1 MISRTILCLT
11 ALICGTSAGKELLQG
26 RGPFGARTEKK
37 IGTLK
42 IPKSDPTGT
51 DIMRFDNGDLIHGK
65 FGGLNDGV
73 LWKRPDIDRPLR
85 VKKDGIRQI
94 VFNGGQP
101 GIHTSKTSHVSL
113 INGDQI
119 PGEIKSLTDKHLIL
133 DSPVLG
139 QLKIPREQLKSLS
152 PNPFNGKLAYAGPFI
167 SDDWVLLTYPKVEKK
182 KDEEQKEEI
191 DREEDQKEEGE
202 PETELPSWVYSGAA
216 FFNAID
222 QAPLVRQTDLPD
234 TGRLQFEVS
243 WKGRLNLNI
252 AVHADFTRP
261 IIPEIDSAEEEEEGK
276 EAAPAEDDD
285 KSPEER
291 KDAEEKTEEDDSG
304 PPAPKHEILWDLKE
318 GNALQ
323 SIPWL
328 QRDNT
333 GHSYTFGSSYV
344 LNLSSYSSLYRC
356 EFDDNGKAQIARLDG
371 PRVSQ
376 SLSETGTATVDL
388 RFDRKKKFFILYIN
402 GNYAAQWTDPQAFEG
417 KGRSMGF
424 SSSGNCKVRLS
435 NIYVTSWNGLR
446 DTALSMEHEERDVA
460 LLTNGTDRFSGSL
473 IKIDQD
479 TAHLKTAYAE
489 MTIPISDISSLELKK
504 STMGDVDNEKYLW
517 EDDSPSILL
526 FKPLGRLSLTPKGS
540 SDKTLEGHSPF
551 LGNLKVN
558 LDSATLL
565 RFNDESFDVTD
576 WFNDL

>member
-1 MISRTILCLT
+1 
-11 ALICGTSAGKELLQG
+11 
-26 RGPFGARTEKK
+26 
-37 IGTLK
+37 
-42 IPKSDPTGT
+42 
-51 DIMRFDNGDLIHGK
+51 
-65 FGGLNDGV
+65 
-73 LWKRPDIDRPLR
+73 
-85 VKKDGIRQI
+85 
-94 VFNGGQP
+94 
-101 GIHTSKTSHVSL
+101 
-113 INGDQI
+113 
-119 PGEIKSLTDKHLIL
+119 
-133 DSPVLG
+133 
-139 QLKIPREQLKSLS
+139 
-152 PNPFNGKLAYAGPFI
+152 
-167 SDDWVLLTYPKVEKK
+167 
-182 KDEEQKEEI
+182 
-191 DREEDQKEEGE
+191 
-202 PETELPSWVYSGAA
+202 
-216 FFNAID
+216 
-222 QAPLVRQTDLPD
+222 
-234 TGRLQFEVS
+234 
-243 WKGRLNLNI
+243 
-252 AVHADFTRP
+252 
-261 IIPEIDSAEEEEEGK
+261 
-276 EAAPAEDDD
+276 
-285 KSPEER
+285 
-291 KDAEEKTEEDDSG
+291 
-304 PPAPKHEILWDLKE
+304 
-318 GNALQ
+318 ALQ

-388 RFDRKKKFFILYIN
+388 RFDRKKRFFILYIN

-473 IKIDQD
+473 TKIDQD

-489 MTIPISDISSLELKK
+489 MTIPVSDISSLELKK
-504 STMGDVDNEKYLW
+504 STMGDVDHEKFLW

-540 SDKTLEGHSPF
+540 SDKILEGHSPF

>member
-1 MISRTILCLT
+1 MIARTILCLT
-11 ALICGTSAGKELLQG
+11 ALISGTSAGLELLQG
-26 RGPFGARTEKK
+26 RNPFGARTEKK
-37 IGTLK
+37 EGTLK

-65 FGGLNDGV
+65 FGGLNDRV

-85 VKKDGIRQI
+85 VKRDGIRQI
-94 VFNGGQP
+94 VFNGGRP
-101 GIHTSKTSHVSL
+101 GIHSSKTSHVSL

-139 QLKIPREQLKSLS
+139 ELKIPREQLKSLS
-152 PNPFNGKLAYAGPFI
+152 PNPFNGKLTYAGPFT
-167 SDDWVLLTYPKVEKK
+167 SDNWVLLTYPEVEKK
-182 KDEEQKEEI
+182 KDEEQSEEI
-191 DREEDQKEEGE
+191 DQNEEEAEAK
-202 PETELPSWVYSGAA
+202 LPNWVYSGAA
-216 FFNAID
+216 FFNARD
-222 QAPLVRQTDLPD
+222 QAPLVRKTDLPD

-261 IIPEIDSAEEEEEGK
+261 IIPEIRREEDEEGE
-276 EAAPAEDDD
+276 EAAPVEDDD
-285 KSPEER
+285 KSPEKK
-291 KDAEEKTEEDDSG
+291 KDEEKKTEEDDSG

-356 EFDDNGKAQIARLDG
+356 EFDDNGKAQIVRLDG

-417 KGRSMGF
+417 QGKSMGF

-460 LLTNGTDRFSGSL
+460 LLINGTDRFSGSL
-473 IKIDQD
+473 TKIDQG

-489 MTIPISDISSLELKK
+489 MTIPVSEISSLELKK
-504 STMGDVDNEKYLW
+504 STMGDADNEKYLW

-540 SDKTLEGHSPF
+540 TDKTLEGHSPF

>member
-1 MISRTILCLT
+1 MIARTILCLT
-11 ALICGTSAGKELLQG
+11 ALISGTSAGQEVLQG
-26 RGPFGARTEKK
+26 RNPFGTRTEKK
-37 IGTLK
+37 VATLK
-42 IPKSDPTGT
+42 IPKSDPAGT

-65 FGGLNDGV
+65 FGGLNERV
-73 LWKRPDIDRPLR
+73 LWKRPDIDRLLR
-85 VKKDGIRQI
+85 VKRDGIRQI
-94 VFNGGQP
+94 VFNGGRP
-101 GIHTSKTSHVSL
+101 GIHSSKTSHVSL

-119 PGEIKSLTDKHLIL
+119 PGKIKSLTDKHLIL

-139 QLKIPREQLKSLS
+139 ELKIPREQLKSLC
-152 PNPFNGKLAYAGPFI
+152 PNPFNGKLAYAGPFT
-167 SDDWVLLTYPKVEKK
+167 SDDWVLLTYPKDEKK
-182 KDEEQKEEI
+182 KDEEQKGEL
-191 DREEDQKEEGE
+191 DQKEEE
-202 PETELPSWVYSGAA
+202 AEVELPNWVYSGAA
-216 FFNAID
+216 FFNARD

-252 AVHADFTRP
+252 AVHADFIRP
-261 IIPEIDSAEEEEEGK
+261 IIPEIDQGEEEEGE
-276 EAAPAEDDD
+276 EAAPSENDD
-285 KSPEER
+285 KSPE
-291 KDAEEKTEEDDSG
+291 KKKEEEEQTEEDDSG
-304 PPAPKHEILWDLKE
+304 PPAPEHEILWDLKK

-356 EFDDNGKAQIARLDG
+356 EFDDNGKAQIVRLDG

-388 RFDRKKKFFILYIN
+388 RFDRKKRFFILYIN
-402 GNYAAQWTDPQAFEG
+402 GNYAAQWSDPQAFEG
-417 KGRSMGF
+417 KGSSMGF

-446 DTALSMEHEERDVA
+446 DSALSMEHEERDVA
-460 LLTNGTDRFSGSL
+460 LLINGTDRFSGSL
-473 IKIDQD
+473 TKIDQD

-489 MTIPISDISSLELKK
+489 MTIPVSDISSLELKK
-504 STMGDVDNEKYLW
+504 STMGDADNEKYLW

>member
-1 MISRTILCLT
+1 MISRAILCLT
-11 ALICGTSAGKELLQG
+11 ALICGTSAGQEFLQG
-26 RGPFGARTEKK
+26 RDPFGARAGKK

-42 IPKSDPTGT
+42 IPKSDPAGT

-65 FGGLNDGV
+65 FGGLNDRV
-73 LWKRPDIDRPLR
+73 LWKRPDFDRLLR
-85 VKKDGIRQI
+85 VKREGIRQI
-94 VFNGGQP
+94 VFNGGRP
-101 GIHTSKTSHVSL
+101 GIQSSKTSHVSL

-119 PGEIKSLTDKHLIL
+119 PGKIKSLTDKHLIL

-139 QLKIPREQLKSLS
+139 ELKIPREQLKSLC
-152 PNPFNGKLAYAGPFI
+152 PNPFNGKLAYAGPFT

-182 KDEEQKEEI
+182 KNEEKEE
-191 DREEDQKEEGE
+191 EVDQKEEE
-202 PETELPSWVYSGAA
+202 ETGAELPNWVYSGAA
-216 FFNAID
+216 FFNAKD
-222 QAPLVRQTDLPD
+222 QAPLVRQTELPD

-252 AVHADFTRP
+252 AVHADFIRP
-261 IIPEIDSAEEEEEGK
+261 IIPEIDRGEEGE
-276 EAAPAEDDD
+276 EAAPSEEDD
-285 KSPEER
+285 KSPENK
-291 KDAEEKTEEDDSG
+291 KDEEEKTEEDDSG

-356 EFDDNGKAQIARLDG
+356 EFDDNGKAQITRLDG

-388 RFDRKKKFFILYIN
+388 RFDRKKRFFILYIN

-417 KGRSMGF
+417 KGTSMGF

-446 DTALSMEHEERDVA
+446 DSALSMEHEERDVA
-460 LLTNGTDRFSGSL
+460 LLINGTDRFSGSL
-473 IKIDQD
+473 TKIDQD

-489 MTIPISDISSLELKK
+489 MTIPVSDISSLELKK
-504 STMGDVDNEKYLW
+504 STMGDIENEKYLW
-517 EDDSPSILL
+517 GNDSPSILL

-558 LDSATLL
+558 LDFATLL

>member
-1 MISRTILCLT
+1 MIARTILCLT
-11 ALICGTSAGKELLQG
+11 ALISGTSAGLELLQG
-26 RGPFGARTEKK
+26 RNPFGARTEKK
-37 IGTLK
+37 VGTLK

-65 FGGLNDGV
+65 FGGLNDRV
-73 LWKRPDIDRPLR
+73 VWKRPDIDRPLR
-85 VKKDGIRQI
+85 VKRDGIRQI
-94 VFNGGQP
+94 VFNGGHP
-101 GIHTSKTSHVSL
+101 GIHSSKTSHVSL

-139 QLKIPREQLKSLS
+139 ELKIPREQLKSLS
-152 PNPFNGKLAYAGPFI
+152 PNPFNGKLTYAGPFT
-167 SDDWVLLTYPKVEKK
+167 SDNWVLLTYPEVEKK

-191 DREEDQKEEGE
+191 DQNEEEAEAK
-202 PETELPSWVYSGAA
+202 LPNWVYSGAA
-216 FFNAID
+216 FFNARD
-222 QAPLVRQTDLPD
+222 QAPLVRKTDLPD

-261 IIPEIDSAEEEEEGK
+261 IIPEIRQEEDEEGE
-276 EAAPAEDDD
+276 EAAPVEDDD
-285 KSPEER
+285 KSPEKK
-291 KDAEEKTEEDDSG
+291 KDEEKKTEEDDSG

-356 EFDDNGKAQIARLDG
+356 EFDDNGKAQIVRLDG

-417 KGRSMGF
+417 QGKSMGF

-460 LLTNGTDRFSGSL
+460 LLINGTDRFSGSL
-473 IKIDQD
+473 TKIDQG

-489 MTIPISDISSLELKK
+489 MTIPVSEISSLELKK
-504 STMGDVDNEKYLW
+504 STMGDADNEKYLW

-540 SDKTLEGHSPF
+540 TDKTLEGHSPF

>member
-1 MISRTILCLT
+1 MIARTILGLT
-11 ALICGTSAGKELLQG
+11 ALISGTSAGLELLQG
-26 RGPFGARTEKK
+26 RNPFGARTEKK
-37 IGTLK
+37 AGTLK

-65 FGGLNDGV
+65 FGGLNDRV

-85 VKKDGIRQI
+85 VKRDGIRQI
-94 VFNGGQP
+94 VFNGGRP
-101 GIHTSKTSHVSL
+101 GIHSSKTSHVSL

-139 QLKIPREQLKSLS
+139 ELKIPREQLKSLS
-152 PNPFNGKLAYAGPFI
+152 PNPFNGKLTYAGPFT
-167 SDDWVLLTYPKVEKK
+167 SDNWVLLTYPEVEKK

-191 DREEDQKEEGE
+191 DQNEEEAEAK
-202 PETELPSWVYSGAA
+202 LPNWVYSGAA
-216 FFNAID
+216 FFNARD
-222 QAPLVRQTDLPD
+222 QAPLVRKTDLPD

-261 IIPEIDSAEEEEEGK
+261 IIPEIRQEEDEEGE
-276 EAAPAEDDD
+276 EAAPVEDDD
-285 KSPEER
+285 KSPEKK
-291 KDAEEKTEEDDSG
+291 KDEEKKTEEDDSG

-356 EFDDNGKAQIARLDG
+356 EFDDNGKAQIVRLDG

-417 KGRSMGF
+417 QGKSMGF

-460 LLTNGTDRFSGSL
+460 LLINGTDRFSGSL
-473 IKIDQD
+473 TKIDQG

-489 MTIPISDISSLELKK
+489 MTIPVSAISSLELKK
-504 STMGDVDNEKYLW
+504 STMGDADNEKYLW

-540 SDKTLEGHSPF
+540 TDKTLEGHSPF

>member
-1 MISRTILCLT
+1 MIARTILCLT
-11 ALICGTSAGKELLQG
+11 ALISGTSAGLELLQG
-26 RGPFGARTEKK
+26 RNPFGARTEKK
-37 IGTLK
+37 AGTLK

-65 FGGLNDGV
+65 FGGLNDRV
-73 LWKRPDIDRPLR
+73 VWKRPDIDRPLR
-85 VKKDGIRQI
+85 VKRDGIRQI
-94 VFNGGQP
+94 VFNGGRP
-101 GIHTSKTSHVSL
+101 GIHSSKTSHVSL

-139 QLKIPREQLKSLS
+139 ELKIPREQLKSLS
-152 PNPFNGKLAYAGPFI
+152 PNPFNGKLTYAGPFT
-167 SDDWVLLTYPKVEKK
+167 SDNWVLLTYPEVEKK

-191 DREEDQKEEGE
+191 DQNEEEAEAK
-202 PETELPSWVYSGAA
+202 LPNWVYSGAA
-216 FFNAID
+216 FFNARD
-222 QAPLVRQTDLPD
+222 QAPLVRKTDLPD

-261 IIPEIDSAEEEEEGK
+261 IIPEIRQEEDEEGE
-276 EAAPAEDDD
+276 EAAPVEDDD
-285 KSPEER
+285 KSPEKK
-291 KDAEEKTEEDDSG
+291 KDEEKKTEEDDSG

-356 EFDDNGKAQIARLDG
+356 EFDDNGKAQIVRLDG

-417 KGRSMGF
+417 QGKSMGF

-460 LLTNGTDRFSGSL
+460 LLINGTDRFSGSL
-473 IKIDQD
+473 TKIDQG

-489 MTIPISDISSLELKK
+489 MTIPVSEISSLELKK
-504 STMGDVDNEKYLW
+504 STMGDADNEKYLW

-540 SDKTLEGHSPF
+540 TDKTLEGHSPF

>member
-1 MISRTILCLT
+1 MISRAILCLT
-11 ALICGTSAGKELLQG
+11 ALICGTSAGQKLLQG
-26 RGPFGARTEKK
+26 RDPFGARAEKK

-42 IPKSDPTGT
+42 IPKSDPAGT

-65 FGGLNDGV
+65 FGGLDDRV
-73 LWKRPDIDRPLR
+73 LWKRPDIDRLLR
-85 VKKDGIRQI
+85 VKRDGIRQI
-94 VFNGGQP
+94 VFNSGRP
-101 GIHTSKTSHVSL
+101 GIHSSKTSHVSL

-119 PGEIKSLTDKHLIL
+119 PGKIKSLTDKHLIL

-139 QLKIPREQLKSLS
+139 ELKIPREQLKSLC
-152 PNPFNGKLAYAGPFI
+152 PNPFNGKLAYAGPFT

-182 KDEEQKEEI
+182 KNEEQKEKV
-191 DREEDQKEEGE
+191 DQKEEE
-202 PETELPSWVYSGAA
+202 EAEVELPNWVYSGAA
-216 FFNAID
+216 FFNARD
-222 QAPLVRQTDLPD
+222 QAPLVRKTDLPD

-252 AVHADFTRP
+252 AVHADFIRP
-261 IIPEIDSAEEEEEGK
+261 IIPEIDRGEEEEGE
-276 EAAPAEDDD
+276 EAAPSEDDD
-285 KSPEER
+285 ESPEKK
-291 KDAEEKTEEDDSG
+291 KDEEEETKEDDSG
-304 PPAPKHEILWDLKE
+304 DPAPKHEILWDLKE

-356 EFDDNGKAQIARLDG
+356 EFDDNGKAQIVRLDG

-388 RFDRKKKFFILYIN
+388 RFDRRKRFFILYIN
-402 GNYAAQWTDPQAFEG
+402 GNYAAQWTDPQAFEE
-417 KGRSMGF
+417 KGTSMGF

-446 DTALSMEHEERDVA
+446 DSALSMEHEERDVA
-460 LLTNGTDRFSGSL
+460 LLINGTDRFSGSL
-473 IKIDQD
+473 TKIDQD

-489 MTIPISDISSLELKK
+489 MTIPVSDISSLELKK
-504 STMGDVDNEKYLW
+504 STMADIENEKYLW

>member
-1 MISRTILCLT
+1 MIARTILCLT
-11 ALICGTSAGKELLQG
+11 ALISGTSAGLELLQG
-26 RGPFGARTEKK
+26 RNPFGARTEKK
-37 IGTLK
+37 AGTLK

-65 FGGLNDGV
+65 FGGLNDRV
-73 LWKRPDIDRPLR
+73 VWKRPDIDRPLR
-85 VKKDGIRQI
+85 VKRDGIRQI
-94 VFNGGQP
+94 VFNGGRP
-101 GIHTSKTSHVSL
+101 GIHSSKTSHVSL

-139 QLKIPREQLKSLS
+139 ELKIPREQLKSLS
-152 PNPFNGKLAYAGPFI
+152 PNPFNGKLTYAGPFT
-167 SDDWVLLTYPKVEKK
+167 SDNWVLLTYPEVEKK

-191 DREEDQKEEGE
+191 DQNEEEAEAK
-202 PETELPSWVYSGAA
+202 LPNWVYSGAA
-216 FFNAID
+216 FFNARD
-222 QAPLVRQTDLPD
+222 QAPLVRKTDLPD

-261 IIPEIDSAEEEEEGK
+261 IIPEIRQEEDEEGE

-285 KSPEER
+285 KSPEKK
-291 KDAEEKTEEDDSG
+291 KDEEKKTEEDDSG

-356 EFDDNGKAQIARLDG
+356 EFDDNGKAQIVRLDG

-417 KGRSMGF
+417 QGKSMGF

-460 LLTNGTDRFSGSL
+460 LLINGTDRFSGSL
-473 IKIDQD
+473 TKIDQG

-489 MTIPISDISSLELKK
+489 MTIPVSEISSLELKK
-504 STMGDVDNEKYLW
+504 STMGDADNEKYLW

-540 SDKTLEGHSPF
+540 TDKTLEGHSPF

>member
-1 MISRTILCLT
+1 MIARTILCLT
-11 ALICGTSAGKELLQG
+11 ALISGTSAGLELLQG
-26 RGPFGARTEKK
+26 RNPFGARTEKK
-37 IGTLK
+37 AGTLK

-65 FGGLNDGV
+65 FGGLNDRV

-85 VKKDGIRQI
+85 VKRDGIRQI
-94 VFNGGQP
+94 VFNGGRP
-101 GIHTSKTSHVSL
+101 GIHSSKTSHVSL

-139 QLKIPREQLKSLS
+139 ELKIPREQLKSLS
-152 PNPFNGKLAYAGPFI
+152 PNPFNGKLTYAGPFT
-167 SDDWVLLTYPKVEKK
+167 SDNWVLLTYPEVEKK

-191 DREEDQKEEGE
+191 DQNEEEAEAK
-202 PETELPSWVYSGAA
+202 LPNWVYSGAA
-216 FFNAID
+216 FFNARD
-222 QAPLVRQTDLPD
+222 QAPLVRKTDLPD

-261 IIPEIDSAEEEEEGK
+261 IIPEIRQEEDEEGE

-285 KSPEER
+285 KSPEKK
-291 KDAEEKTEEDDSG
+291 KDEEKKTEEDDSG

-356 EFDDNGKAQIARLDG
+356 EFDDNGKAQIVRLDG

-417 KGRSMGF
+417 QGKSMGF

-460 LLTNGTDRFSGSL
+460 LLINGTDRFSGSL
-473 IKIDQD
+473 TKIDQG

-489 MTIPISDISSLELKK
+489 MTIPVSEISSLELKK
-504 STMGDVDNEKYLW
+504 STMGDADNEKYLW

-540 SDKTLEGHSPF
+540 TDKTLEGHSPF

>member
-1 MISRTILCLT
+1 MISRAILCLT
-11 ALICGTSAGKELLQG
+11 ALICGTSAGQKLLQG
-26 RGPFGARTEKK
+26 RDPFGARAEKK

-42 IPKSDPTGT
+42 IPKSDPAGT

-65 FGGLNDGV
+65 FGGLDDRV
-73 LWKRPDIDRPLR
+73 LWKRPDIDRLLR
-85 VKKDGIRQI
+85 VKRDGIRQI
-94 VFNGGQP
+94 VFNSGRP
-101 GIHTSKTSHVSL
+101 GIHSSKTSHVSL

-119 PGEIKSLTDKHLIL
+119 PGKIKSLTDKHLIL

-139 QLKIPREQLKSLS
+139 ELKIPREQLKSLC
-152 PNPFNGKLAYAGPFI
+152 PNPFNGKLAYAGPFT

-182 KDEEQKEEI
+182 KNEEQKEKV
-191 DREEDQKEEGE
+191 DQKEEE
-202 PETELPSWVYSGAA
+202 EAEVELPNWVYSGAA
-216 FFNAID
+216 FFNARD
-222 QAPLVRQTDLPD
+222 QAPLVRKTNLPD

-252 AVHADFTRP
+252 AVHADFIRP
-261 IIPEIDSAEEEEEGK
+261 IIPEIDGGEEEEGE
-276 EAAPAEDDD
+276 EAAPSEDDD
-285 KSPEER
+285 ESPEKK
-291 KDAEEKTEEDDSG
+291 KDEEEETKEDDSG
-304 PPAPKHEILWDLKE
+304 DPAPKHEILWDLKE

-356 EFDDNGKAQIARLDG
+356 EFDDNGKAQIVRLDG

-388 RFDRKKKFFILYIN
+388 RFDRRKRFFILYIN
-402 GNYAAQWTDPQAFEG
+402 GNYAAQWTDPQAFEE
-417 KGRSMGF
+417 KGTSMGF

-446 DTALSMEHEERDVA
+446 DSALSMEHEERDVA
-460 LLTNGTDRFSGSL
+460 LLINGTDRFSGSL
-473 IKIDQD
+473 TKIDQD

-489 MTIPISDISSLELKK
+489 MTIPVSDISSLELKK
-504 STMGDVDNEKYLW
+504 STMADIENEKYLW

>member
-1 MISRTILCLT
+1 M
-11 ALICGTSAGKELLQG
+11 E
-26 RGPFGARTEKK
+26 
-37 IGTLK
+37 
-42 IPKSDPTGT
+42 
-51 DIMRFDNGDLIHGK
+51 
-65 FGGLNDGV
+65 
-73 LWKRPDIDRPLR
+73 
-85 VKKDGIRQI
+85 
-94 VFNGGQP
+94 
-101 GIHTSKTSHVSL
+101 
-113 INGDQI
+113 
-119 PGEIKSLTDKHLIL
+119 
-133 DSPVLG
+133 
-139 QLKIPREQLKSLS
+139 
-152 PNPFNGKLAYAGPFI
+152 
-167 SDDWVLLTYPKVEKK
+167 
-182 KDEEQKEEI
+182 
-191 DREEDQKEEGE
+191 
-202 PETELPSWVYSGAA
+202 
-216 FFNAID
+216 
-222 QAPLVRQTDLPD
+222 
-234 TGRLQFEVS
+234 FEVS

-261 IIPEIDSAEEEEEGK
+261 IIPEIDPAEEEEEGK
-276 EAAPAEDDD
+276 EAATAEDDD

-304 PPAPKHEILWDLKE
+304 PPAPKDEILWDLKE

-356 EFDDNGKAQIARLDG
+356 EFDDNGKAQIARLDV

-402 GNYAAQWTDPQAFEG
+402 GNYAAQWTDPQAFER

-435 NIYVTSWNGLR
+435 HIYVTSWNGLR

-460 LLTNGTDRFSGSL
+460 LLINGTDRFSGSL
-473 IKIDQD
+473 TKIDQD
-479 TAHLKTAYAE
+479 TAYLKTAYAE
-489 MTIPISDISSLELKK
+489 MTIPVSDISSLELKK

>member
-1 MISRTILCLT
+1 MISRAILCLT
-11 ALICGTSAGKELLQG
+11 ALICGTSAGQKLLQG
-26 RGPFGARTEKK
+26 RDPFGARAEKK

-42 IPKSDPTGT
+42 IPKSDPAGT

-65 FGGLNDGV
+65 FGGLDDRV
-73 LWKRPDIDRPLR
+73 LWIRPDIDRLLR
-85 VKKDGIRQI
+85 VKRDGIRQI
-94 VFNGGQP
+94 VFNSGRP
-101 GIHTSKTSHVSL
+101 GIHSSKTSHVSL

-119 PGEIKSLTDKHLIL
+119 PGKIKSLTDKHLIL

-139 QLKIPREQLKSLS
+139 ELKIPREQLKSLC
-152 PNPFNGKLAYAGPFI
+152 PNPFNGKLAYAGPFT

-182 KDEEQKEEI
+182 KNEEQKEKV
-191 DREEDQKEEGE
+191 DQKEEE
-202 PETELPSWVYSGAA
+202 EAEVELPNWVYSGAA
-216 FFNAID
+216 FFNARD
-222 QAPLVRQTDLPD
+222 QAPLVRKTDLPD

-252 AVHADFTRP
+252 AVHADFIRP
-261 IIPEIDSAEEEEEGK
+261 IIPEIDGGEEEEGE
-276 EAAPAEDDD
+276 EAAPSEDDD
-285 KSPEER
+285 ESPEKK
-291 KDAEEKTEEDDSG
+291 KDEEEETKEDDSG
-304 PPAPKHEILWDLKE
+304 DPAPKHEILWDLKE

-356 EFDDNGKAQIARLDG
+356 EFDDNGKAQIVRLDG

-388 RFDRKKKFFILYIN
+388 RFDRRKRFFILYIN
-402 GNYAAQWTDPQAFEG
+402 GNYAAQWTDPQAFEE
-417 KGRSMGF
+417 KGTSMGF

-446 DTALSMEHEERDVA
+446 DSALSMEHEERDVA
-460 LLTNGTDRFSGSL
+460 LLINGTDRFSGSL
-473 IKIDQD
+473 TKIDQD

-489 MTIPISDISSLELKK
+489 MTIPVSDISSLELKK
-504 STMGDVDNEKYLW
+504 STMADIENEKYLW